1 MIRPFT
7 IKETVFVMMIGRSF
21 LMRPYHIQKAIPIIK
36 ITSMNQEI
44 SPAFLSLMVF
54 ISCGTSEI
62 LVHVPAAIPM
72 NWSFI
77 YQHILFLQ
85 YDHKKYAVSFYF
97 SFDFKTF

>member
-62 LVHVPAAIPM
+62 LVQVPATIPM
-72 NWSFI
+72 TWSLFI
-77 YQHILFLQ
+77 YQRILFLQ
-85 YDHKKYAVSFYF
+85 YDRKKYAVSFYF
-97 SFDFKTF
+97 SF